1 MNAAKVARLGHRWL
15 GLIVGIQLLLWTLS
29 GLYMVAVKLDFI
41 HGDSLVRNLSTD
53 FELNAPRVTFAHL
66 TAKGSDDIETLRL
79 RALPDGQLVY
89 EVGRRGTVELIDAQ
103 TGASLSPL
111 AESRVLELARL
122 YYAGKGGP
130 GAATLI
136 DDEAERPQ
144 EIQTRNLPLWRVD
157 FDDWLETSLY
167 LHPDTGALIVRR
179 HRFWRWF
186 DFLWSLHIM
195 DYQERSDVN
204 NWLLRAATLLGL
216 TLAILGVWLAFFSF
230 PFLQRR
236 RAKRAVS

>member
-15 GLIVGIQLLLWTLS
+15 GLVVGVQLLVWTLS

-41 HGDSLVRNLSTD
+41 HGDSLVRNLSPE

-66 TAKGSDDIETLRL
+66 TAKGSDGIDTLRL

-89 EVGRRGTVELIDAQ
+89 EVGRGGAVELIDAR

-111 AESRVLELARL
+111 PEGRVLELARL
-122 YYAGKGGP
+122 YYAGKGGAN
-130 GAATLI
+130 AATLL

-144 EIQTRNLPLWRVD
+144 EIQARKLPLWRVD
-157 FDDWLETSLY
+157 FDDRLETSLY
-167 LHPDTGALIVRR
+167 LHPDTGALVVRR

-195 DYQERSDVN
+195 DYQERSNVN
-204 NWLLRAATLLGL
+204 NWVLRTATLLGL
-216 TLAILGVWLAFFSF
+216 PLAIFGVWLAFFSF

-236 RAKRAVS
+236 RAKRVVS